1 MKLKIAVCDDAAEQK
16 DALCAA
22 VSGWAADREYEV
34 VLRAFDSAEAFL
46 FHYETE
52 RDFDAL
58 LLDVEM
64 GAMSGI
70 ELARRLR
77 GEKCRAE
84 ILFITSHAEFIGEGY
99 EVDALHYLM
108 KPVAEEKLRA
118 VLDRAAERL
127 AVEPP
132 YLVIAAEGETLKLYE
147 REIVSVEA
155 FLHYVLI
162 RTDAREYRVKE
173 KISELETRLSGRF
186 FRCHRSYLVS
196 LSRVQSISRSEVRL
210 ENGETVPLARGKYDE
225 INRAYIR
232 YYEKP

>member
-22 VSGWAADREYEV
+22 VSGWAADREHEV

-132 YLVIAAEGETLKLYE
+132 
-147 REIVSVEA
+147 
-155 FLHYVLI
+155 
-162 RTDAREYRVKE
+162 
-173 KISELETRLSGRF
+173 
-186 FRCHRSYLVS
+186 
-196 LSRVQSISRSEVRL
+196 
-210 ENGETVPLARGKYDE
+210 
-225 INRAYIR
+225 
-232 YYEKP
+232 

>member
-22 VSGWAADREYEV
+22 VSGWAADREHEV

-58 LLDVEM
+58 LLDVDVINM
-64 GAMSGI
+64 SLGSSGI

-155 FLHYVLI
+155 FLHGDAAEAQAVIDSDDEADADFDRIKRALIQAI
-162 RTDAREYRVKE
+162 RTDPAAGDYAIDVLMIAKY
-173 KISELETRLSGRF
+173 LERIGDHAVNIGKWILF
-186 FRCHRSYLVS
+186 AV
-196 LSRVQSISRSEVRL
+196 
-210 ENGETVPLARGKYDE
+210 NGQL
-225 INRAYIR
+225 
-232 YYEKP
+232 